1 MFRDESSKVMQKAH
15 ASWGVDKPAS
25 VGSPG
30 NHPSSASSSSSSSVS
45 SWGSSSPSSTTSSEG
60 QSPPYRRS
68 SASSV
73 VPASTLHVI
82 TPKMYRKVE
91 PTIEQK
97 GLQFFL
103 DRYLLGQ
110 PDAPANNEQL
120 AAYSSGP
127 AAMQNVMIAVGL
139 AGLSNTVG
147 DRAMNMFSRQK
158 YTQALKQVQGLIAAK
173 PTASTTVIPPLRI
186 VVTLALFEVSLQ
198 PRPCPCSPPA
208 KRRPWLMPNTHRSS
222 KAAATNCQRALP
234 MYIYSALSRF
244 YAVLCLYAAP
254 HKVAYGASSN

>member
-1 MFRDESSKVMQKAH
+1 MFRDESSKVIQKAH
-15 ASWGVDKPAS
+15 ASWGVDKVAT

-30 NHPSSASSSSSSSVS
+30 QHSSYASSSSSSAS

-60 QSPPYRRS
+60 QSPPHRRS
-68 SASSV
+68 SAGSV
-73 VPASTLHVI
+73 VPDGTLHII

-91 PTIEQK
+91 PTIEQR

-120 AAYSSGP
+120 ASYSSGP

-147 DRAMNMFSRQK
+147 DRAMNMLSRQK
-158 YTQALKQVQGLIAAK
+158 YTQALTQVQGLIASK
-173 PTASTTVIPPLRI
+173 PTGSATVIPPLRI
-186 VVTLALFEVSLQ
+186 VVTLALFEVSFQ
-198 PRPCPCSPPA
+198 PLGPALPAAGRPS
-208 KRRPWLMPNTHRSS
+208 LMSYTYRSF
-222 KAAATNCQRALP
+222 KAAATNCRQALP
-234 MYIYSALSRF
+234 MFIFSAPSRF
-244 YAVLCLYAAP
+244 CAVLCPYAAP
-254 HKVAYGASSN
+254 RRVACGAFCN